1 LSFCPIIFTRYGRC
15 RKGDADFVTR
25 GRQIKS
31 AFSRRLPQGE
41 RISGSRATK
50 GERVIWQ
57 RRYWE
62 HTVRDEMTSRGNRDQ
77 RLSRV
82 AQGTQPVVAFR

>member
-31 AFSRRLPQGE
+31 VFSRRLPQGE

-50 GERVIWQ
+50 GECGIWQ
-57 RRYWE
+57 RRHWGA
-62 HTVRDEMTSRGNRDQ
+62 HRS
-77 RLSRV
+77 
-82 AQGTQPVVAFR
+82 